1 MVAPPQAR
9 LVEPLPE
16 LQQAPVWIAG
26 PRVAAV
32 GAA

>member
-16 LQQAPVWIAG
+16 LQAPAWIAG
-26 PRVAAV
+26 PGIAAV